1 MMQVMATCGPS
12 SQRYD
17 SRTASD
23 LLRWRSKRSRRW
35 CDTTLPMVEPLPVTE
50 GPNIAHIAAVIGERG
65 RAEIL
70 MALMSG
76 RALTAT
82 ELADAAGVTRPTV
95 SSHLG
100 KLQQARLV
108 AAASQGRH
116 RYFRI

>member
-1 MMQVMATCGPS
+1 M
-12 SQRYD
+12 
-17 SRTASD
+17 
-23 LLRWRSKRSRRW
+23 
-35 CDTTLPMVEPLPVTE
+35 TE

-108 AAASQGRH
+108 AAASQG
-116 RYFRI
+116 